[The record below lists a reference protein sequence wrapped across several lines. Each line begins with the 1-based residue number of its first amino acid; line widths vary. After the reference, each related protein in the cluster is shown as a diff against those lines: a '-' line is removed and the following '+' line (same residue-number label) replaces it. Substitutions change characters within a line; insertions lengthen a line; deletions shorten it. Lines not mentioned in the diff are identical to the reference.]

1 MADLV
6 KELQDFGCNVLVH
19 DPIAET
25 SEAEHEYGIS
35 LTPWDQLPGEADA
48 IVAAVSHKEYLAM
61 PLTELTSKLRPGGV
75 FTDVKSAYD
84 QAAIRAAGYKL
95 WRL

>member
-1 MADLV
+1 MCWYTTRLP
-6 KELQDFGCNVLVH
+6 NH
-19 DPIAET
+19 

-35 LTPWDQLPGEADA
+35 LIQWQQLPNDVDA

-61 PLTELTSKLRPGGV
+61 SLTELTSKLRKGGV

-84 QAAIRAAGYKL
+84 QAAIKAAGFKL